1 MGAELIEA
9 AERVAPMDGGKGKVG
24 AGPSA
29 GLEGESK
36 TSPYFL
42 GWRFDHLA

>member
-1 MGAELIEA
+1 MEA

-29 GLEGESK
+29 GMEGGSK